1 MVLQCVHTHQVKCF
15 ISKSGKVDEKFW
27 ARDTHGTTGRFAP
40 DCKPPFAP
48 GISWKLPNTEWS
60 FRVTRH
66 NTVRGVVKRCTRL
79 SDVHFPFRYQNTET
93 CNITTTD
100 FCASLVAQSIKDSP
114 AVRETR
120 VRSTVWE
127 DLLDRGTATHS
138 SILAWRIPRTEEPG
152 GLQSMGSQRVRH
164 DWASKQTSAP
174 CEIKVNIILVFSWSE
189 DSLSFP
195 LLLPLPLIKWQYMS
209 ASFSPHTIIFHWT
222 LYLFLQSYHIAELW
236 QSFPAV

>member
-27 ARDTHGTTGRFAP
+27 ARDTHGTTGRFAS

-60 FRVTRH
+60 FRVTHH
-66 NTVRGVVKRCTRL
+66 NTVGGVVNRCTRL

-114 AVRETR
+114 AVQETGFDPRFGKISWTGEQLPTPVFLPGESHGQRSLAGCSPWGRRESDTTELLSR
-120 VRSTVWE
+120 QVHPVRSK
-127 DLLDRGTATHS
+127 S
-138 SILAWRIPRTEEPG
+138 
-152 GLQSMGSQRVRH
+152 
-164 DWASKQTSAP
+164 
-174 CEIKVNIILVFSWSE
+174 
-189 DSLSFP
+189 
-195 LLLPLPLIKWQYMS
+195 
-209 ASFSPHTIIFHWT
+209 T
-222 LYLFLQSYHIAELW
+222 LF
-236 QSFPAV
+236 